1 MSWRLVFGCAS
12 ILLLL
17 VSWIFR
23 AEWLPLVQQMFSA
36 DSMNAMADYLRGFG
50 LWTLAVSIVM
60 MILQAVIAPLPS
72 TLIIGANGVIFGVW
86 QGVLLSWFGVLAG
99 ASVSYWLARWLGR
112 EFIVRWFGTKH
123 IQQVDRMS
131 ERDGFWIV
139 LMARLIPIISLD
151 VISYLAGLS
160 RMEYWRFLMASA
172 IGMLPSVIVYTIIA
186 HDLALAQLSIWRIS
200 ILGILAIVVYASW
213 RWWQWRQHKA
223 S

>member
-1 MSWRLVFGCAS
+1 MSWRLIFGCVS

-23 AEWLPLVQQMFSA
+23 AEWWPLVQQMFSA
-36 DSMNAMADYLRGFG
+36 DSMNAVADYLRGFG
-50 LWTLAVSIVM
+50 VWTLLVSLIM

-112 EFIVRWFGTKH
+112 EAIVRWFGMKH
-123 IQQVDRMS
+123 MHQVDRMS

-160 RMEYWRFLMASA
+160 RMEYWRFLIASA

-200 ILGILAIVVYASW
+200 ILGILAIVVYISW
-213 RWWQWRQHKA
+213 RWWQWRQHKV

>member
-1 MSWRLVFGCAS
+1 M
-12 ILLLL
+12 
-17 VSWIFR
+17 SWIFR
-23 AEWLPLVQQMFSA
+23 AEWFPLVQQMFSA
-36 DSMNAMADYLRGFG
+36 ASMNAMADYLRGFG
-50 LWTLAVSIVM
+50 LWTLVVSLIM

-99 ASVSYWLARWLGR
+99 ASMSYWLARWLGR
-112 EFIVRWFGTKH
+112 EFIIRWLGTKH
-123 IQQVDRMS
+123 MQQVDQMS

-160 RMEYWRFLMASA
+160 RMEYWRFIIASA

-200 ILGILAIVVYASW
+200 ILGILAIVVYISW
-213 RWWQWRQHKA
+213 RWWQWRQHKT

>member
-1 MSWRLVFGCAS
+1 MYWRLLLVCVS

-17 VSWIFR
+17 VGWGFR
-23 AEWLPLVQQMFSA
+23 AELIPAIQQMFSA
-36 DSMNAMADYLRGFG
+36 DSMNAVADYLRGFG
-50 LWTLAVSIVM
+50 IWTLVVSLIM
-60 MILQAVIAPLPS
+60 MVLQAVIAPLPS

-112 EFIVRWFGTKH
+112 EFIVRWFGNTH
-123 IQQVDRMS
+123 LQQVDRMS
-131 ERDGFWIV
+131 DTDGFWIV

-160 RMEYWRFLMASA
+160 RMEYWRFLIASA

-213 RWWQWRQHKA
+213 RWWQWRQQKL